1 MEIDSPQ
8 VRGGRRPNRRSRPIG
23 EVAIA
28 LDESLGT
35 NVRNQ
40 GGRRDPGRPRRR
52 SSSNPVPR
60 CLMPI
65 ASSAGPG
72 LRPQEGKPAT
82 VA

>member
-1 MEIDSPQ
+1 M
-8 VRGGRRPNRRSRPIG
+8 
-23 EVAIA
+23 A
-28 LDESLGT
+28 LHEPFGT
-35 NVRNQ
+35 YVRNQ
-40 GGRRDPGRPRRR
+40 GGRRYPGRPRRR

-72 LRPQEGKPAT
+72 LRPQEGKPTT